1 MTYGVE
7 FDSWADAEYLSWD
20 VPIEV
25 YDELERR
32 FAVELALEPTRHLR
46 RVGGHSAALQY
57 TCRVVEQTD
66 PPKVHLFLFRVRY
79 SQDEQT
85 LIIWDCFHFPLRG

>member
-32 FAVELALEPTRHLR
+32 LAVELALEPTRYLR
-46 RVGGHSAALQY
+46 RVGGNAAALEY
-57 TCRVVEQTD
+57 TCRVVEQSNPSKT
-66 PPKVHLFLFRVRY
+66 HLFLFRVRY

-85 LIIWDCFHFPLRG
+85 LIIWDCSHFPLRG

>member
-20 VPIEV
+20 IPIEV
-25 YDELERR
+25 YDEIERR
-32 FAVELALEPTRHLR
+32 LATELALEPTRYLR
-46 RVGGHSAALQY
+46 RVGANTAALQY
-57 TCRVVEQTD
+57 TCRVVEQGISAT
-66 PPKVHLFLFRVRY
+66 VHFFLFRVRY

-85 LIIWDCFHFPLRG
+85 LIIWDRFHFPLRG

>member
-20 VPIEV
+20 IPIEV
-25 YDELERR
+25 YDEIERR
-32 FAVELALEPTRHLR
+32 LATELALEPTHHLR
-46 RVGGHSAALQY
+46 RVGGNAAALQY
-57 TCRVVEQTD
+57 TYRVVEPGATARTH
-66 PPKVHLFLFRVRY
+66 VFLFRVRY

-85 LIIWDCFHFPLRG
+85 LIIWDCFHFPPRA